1 MRVSVIGGGT
11 IGAEVYE
18 TAVAVGQLLAE
29 HGHTVVCGGR
39 GGVMEAVCRGASE
52 AGGRTIGILPGTDR
66 VAANRFVTV
75 AIATGLA
82 NARNVLVVLN
92 GDGVIA
98 IDGATGTL
106 SELGHALDLG
116 RPVAGLGTH
125 DLPGVEAVE
134 TPAEAVSYVESR
146 SRGVSNTD

>member
-18 TAVAVGQLLAE
+18 TAVVVGQLLAE

-66 VAANRFVTV
+66 AAANRFVTV
-75 AIATGLA
+75 AIATELA